1 MTVTVSF
8 VGSSV
13 DAAAFV
19 RSMTSCTV
27 ESTAALRAP
36 SRAAFA
42 VLFHEWN
49 ANPKSMIAEDQHEEE
64 RGDDGELDRRR
75 SALAVD
81 PAAPVAGM
89 REPRAAVE
97 RVRGSL
103 EHWACAVSSFIGP

>member
-1 MTVTVSF
+1 MWLHVDRHRQLRRIERRRRSF
-8 VGSSV
+8 RPIDDVLHG
-13 DAAAFV
+13 
-19 RSMTSCTV
+19 V

-49 ANPKSMIAEDQHEEE
+49 ANPKSMIPKTRHEEE
-64 RGDDGELDRRR
+64 GGDDGELDRRG

-81 PAAPVAGM
+81 PTAPGAGM

-103 EHWACAVSSFIGP
+103 EHWRAL